1 MINKVISII
10 DQCQKKFGKL
20 DSVIKNI
27 DSSVADKTK
36 DAEKIA
42 DKLKTD
48 YRAKL
53 NRYVKSE
60 VTDIKE
66 RLEKLIRQI
75 RSDEIDDEEYNK
87 IKPIFIGEVLSDD
100 IEGYRL
106 NIIDG
111 IAALNNAVAELNAF
125 DYDVYNPPLE
135 ILKKDEV
142 LKGKPET
149 VVFRR
154 GVNEVAE
161 IGEREAYDIDDISL
175 LIAEEANGY
184 PQHDKVKEII
194 AVALGLIQRL
204 SSLENAV
211 RRYYDEDEYCKF
223 VDERRRALIEKEKG
237 RLNEYYENKEREI
250 LGQEDE
256 IVNRANFRQIYESGQ
271 IGTVDVDNGS
281 FDFKEYITLGEMEV
295 TVDAAPKHIGYFE
308 KSPVLSEFAKDGKMR
323 CPLVLDLKN
332 CGNIL
337 VNINEPGE
345 YSAKIFNF
353 VHEILISYLM
363 SFPAKRISFLL
374 IDVDDRGDFS
384 RYAKLKDLGGLVGG
398 GIVRDERDLDGVVKD
413 MEKTMHT
420 IYDNKIRY
428 NAANNIFEY
437 NELSVTNPESITV
450 MAILNFPKGF
460 NPDTCNRLAKI
471 IDQGNRAGIFTVLF
485 SNRAS
490 VNRGIGEAYDNFIA
504 AAKRHSIVFN
514 ASGDK
519 IVAEMNFVNKFNT
532 ADQINS
538 TKIDSY
544 MKVLADNSEKV
555 KQKNIQFSR
564 VLDYIDKQQKSAKGI
579 KPADE
584 SIDLP
589 IGMRGNEFLSFEL
602 STSGASAHAVAIGG
616 TGSGKSNLLHAIVLS
631 ACYKYSPDELNIY
644 LVDFKGGV
652 EFKFYEG
659 GGELVKQVPH
669 IKLTG
674 LTSDPDDGLAILSNI
689 LKELHNRE
697 TLFRRNFAEDII
709 RYNEKAKVKL
719 PRLLVI
725 IDEVQELFERNE
737 SLGQEAI
744 KIMSELFK
752 KGRAFGI
759 SFLWVSQNVP
769 KVAGIREVIG
779 QIGTRICLKLNNLDD
794 AADLD
799 IKPERVS
806 SLNKIEKGLALIK
819 EMSNRGKDD
828 CIEFRVAYAENS
840 QRRLK
845 FVDAINKK
853 WEEVTDKWKE
863 REPLF
868 VVGNDNVPQP
878 NVGQTKY
885 TAAISAKSLRSKSSG
900 SYYLEIGQNYIT
912 GKPFNVNIGLRNSQS
927 NLWIAGSSIEEIRD
941 LMGYSMLSVIMEN
954 ITNKDMTE
962 LKESVYYVNG
972 EIVSKDNPNDLY
984 YVLPE
989 TFRKYCTAVN
999 SKRELADLFV
1009 KLLRIQRERSDRI
1022 QDEHPPIFVFIHKL
1036 QSFVDL
1042 LKDNMRQY
1050 EVSDAP
1056 APAAAPNSLFGGL
1069 TLGLGGERGDK
1080 MTFASIFK
1088 EVFSQGADAGIHIVF
1103 SVDTP
1108 SSVSPIER
1116 EMAACSNKIILK
1128 GVRNDD
1134 ILRMMQTAR
1143 YNNSVNI
1150 EGLGYCYEN
1159 NDLCKFKPYRYFDE
1173 QDAGW
1178 FKELAEKYGKLRG

>member
-1 MINKVISII
+1 MINRVKNII
-10 DQCQKKFGKL
+10 DDCQKKFSEL
-20 DSVIKNI
+20 DSVLNNI
-27 DSSVADKTK
+27 DQSVTSKTAK
-36 DAEKIA
+36 LEKTAQGLKKSYINKLNAYVKKEILSLKESLDSFIKTTRTDEISDAEYASIVPA
-42 DKLKTD
+42 LTT
-48 YRAKL
+48 
-53 NRYVKSE
+53 N
-60 VTDIKE
+60 
-66 RLEKLIRQI
+66 
-75 RSDEIDDEEYNK
+75 
-87 IKPIFIGEVLSDD
+87 VLSDD

-106 NIIDG
+106 AVIEG
-111 IAALNNAVAELNAF
+111 IEQLNKLTAELNGF
-125 DYDVYNPPLE
+125 NYDEFNPPLQIIE
-135 ILKKDEV
+135 TDV
-142 LKGKPET
+142 VKGNAESLE
-149 VVFRR
+149 FRR
-154 GVNEVAE
+154 GNVSCAT
-161 IGEREAYDIDDISL
+161 IGEKDNYTVKQKQL
-175 LIAEEANGY
+175 LDCKSANGH
-184 PQHDKVKEII
+184 PQHDKVKRAI
-194 AVALGLIQRL
+194 ALALGLIQRL
-204 SSLENAV
+204 ESLENAV
-211 RRYYDEDEYCKF
+211 RRYYSENDFEKYL
-223 VDERRRALIEKEKG
+223 DERRYAVLTREQG
-237 RLNEYYENKEREI
+237 RLKNYLEKRQNEI
-250 LGQEDE
+250 LGKEDDV
-256 IVNRANFRQIYESGQ
+256 INRNNFRDIFDSGLK
-271 IGTVDVDNGS
+271 GTVDVDNGS
-281 FDFKEYITLGEMEV
+281 FDFKEYITLGDLEV
-295 TVDAAPKHIGYFE
+295 TIDTAPNHRVYFE
-308 KSPVLSEFAKDGKMR
+308 KSPVLSEFTKDGKMK
-323 CPLVLDLKN
+323 CPCVLDLKN

-337 VNINEPGE
+337 VNIDESGE
-345 YSAKIFNF
+345 YSSKIFNF
-353 VHEILISYLM
+353 VHEILISFLM
-363 SFPAKRISFLL
+363 SFPAKRIGFLL

-384 RYAKLKDLGGLVGG
+384 RYAKLKDLGGIVGG
-398 GIVRDERDLDGVVKD
+398 GIIRDERDLDGVVKD
-413 MEKTMHT
+413 LEKTMHT

-428 NAANNIFEY
+428 NAAKNIFEY

-460 NPDTCNRLAKI
+460 NSDTCNRLSKI
-471 IDQGNRAGIFTVLF
+471 MDQGNRAGIFTVLF
-485 SNRAS
+485 NNRAS
-490 VNRGIGEAYDNFIA
+490 TSKIADEAYNNFINT
-504 AAKRHSIVFN
+504 AKRHSLVFN
-514 ASGDK
+514 AKGDS
-519 IVAEMNFVNKFNT
+519 IT
-532 ADQINS
+532 ADMPVKNNFRAAEQINS
-538 TKIDSY
+538 TKVDAYLKI
-544 MKVLADNSEKV
+544 LADNSEKV
-555 KQKNIQFSR
+555 KQKNIAFTK
-564 VLDYIDKQQKSAKGI
+564 VMDYIDKQRSSAKGI

-631 ACYKYSPDELNIY
+631 ACYKYSPEELNIY

-659 GGELVKQVPH
+659 GGDVSKQVPH

-697 TLFRRNFAEDII
+697 NLFRRNFVEDIC

-794 AADLD
+794 ASDLD

-806 SLNKIEKGLALIK
+806 SLNKIEKGLALLK

-853 WEEVTDKWKE
+853 WASVTDKWAE

-878 NVGQTKY
+878 FVGQTKY
-885 TAAISAKSLRSKSSG
+885 TEAVSEKSVTSKSSG
-900 SYYLEIGQNYIT
+900 VYSLEIGQNYIT
-912 GKPFNVNIGLRNSQS
+912 GKPFNVFIGLRNSQS
-927 NLWIAGSSIEEIRD
+927 NLWIAGSSIEETRD
-941 LMGYSMLSVIMEN
+941 IMGYSMLSVIMEN
-954 ITNKDMTE
+954 ITNKDMRDF
-962 LKESVYYVNG
+962 KNSVYYVNG
-972 EIVSKDNPNDLY
+972 EIIAKDNPNDLFY
-984 YVLPE
+984 ILPE
-989 TFRKYCTAVN
+989 VFRPYCTVID
-999 SKRELADLFV
+999 SKRELTDLFV
-1009 KLLRIQRERSDRI
+1009 KLIRIQRERSDRI

-1036 QSFVDL
+1036 QAFVDL

-1050 EVSDAP
+1050 DVSDEPTP
-1056 APAAAPNSLFGGL
+1056 APASNSLFGGL
-1069 TLGLGGERGDK
+1069 TMGLGGERGDK

-1108 SSVSPIER
+1108 SGVSPIER
-1116 EMAACSNKIILK
+1116 EMSACANKIILK

-1134 ILRMMQTAR
+1134 MLRIMQTAR
-1143 YNNSVNI
+1143 YNNTVNI

-1159 NDLCKFKPYRYFDE
+1159 NDLCKFKPYRYFE
-1173 QDAGW
+1173 EKDAEW
-1178 FKELAEKYGKLRG
+1178 FKALAEKYEKLRG

>member
-1 MINKVISII
+1 MINKVKTII

-20 DSVIKNI
+20 DSIIKNI
-27 DSSVADKTK
+27 DSSLDDKTK
-36 DAEKIA
+36 DVKDIA
-42 DKLKTD
+42 KKLKEN
-48 YRAKL
+48 YHSKL
-53 NRYVKSE
+53 NSYIYSE
-60 VTDIKE
+60 VIEVQDRIEDLIYQLRGNEIK
-66 RLEKLIRQI
+66 
-75 RSDEIDDEEYNK
+75 DEEYGK
-87 IKPIFIGEVLSDD
+87 IKPKFVGELLAKDID
-100 IEGYRL
+100 GYRMNIIEGIGIL
-106 NIIDG
+106 NEQIT
-111 IAALNNAVAELNAF
+111 ALNAF
-125 DYDVYNPPLE
+125 DYDEYNPPLAIE
-135 ILKKDEV
+135 TRDEKMV
-142 LKGKPET
+142 GKPET

-154 GVNEVAE
+154 GNKFSYEV
-161 IGEREAYDIDDISL
+161 GETQDYKIDDARL
-175 LIAEEANGY
+175 THKKTANGF
-184 PQHDKVKEII
+184 PQNAKVKEAI
-194 AVALGLIQRL
+194 AISLGLIQRL
-204 SSLENAV
+204 DSLENAI
-211 RRYYDEDEYCKF
+211 RKHYSENEFGKF
-223 VDERRRALIEKEKG
+223 VEERRLALVEKEKS
-237 RLNEYYENKEREI
+237 RLKAYCENKEKEL
-250 LGQEDE
+250 LGMEDE
-256 IVNRANFRQIYESGQ
+256 IINRANFRQIYESGQ
-271 IGTVDVDNGS
+271 KGTVDVDNGS
-281 FDFKEYITLGEMEV
+281 FDFKEYITLGDMSV
-295 TVDAAPKHIGYFE
+295 TIDSSAKHRDYFT
-308 KSPVLSEFAKDGKMR
+308 KSPVLSEFTKDGKMS
-323 CPLVLDLKN
+323 CPLVMDLKR

-345 YSAKIFNF
+345 YPPQIFNF
-353 VHEILISYLM
+353 IHEILISYLM

-384 RYAKLKDLGGLVGG
+384 RYSKLKDLGGLVGG

-413 MEKTMHT
+413 LEKTMHS

-460 NPDTCNRLAKI
+460 NPDTCNRLTKI
-471 IDQGNRAGIFTVLF
+471 MDQGNRAGIFTVLF
-485 SNRAS
+485 NNKAS
-490 VNRGIGEAYDNFIA
+490 VAMGLDDAYNNFIA
-504 AAKRHSIVFN
+504 TAKRHSIVFKAEN
-514 ASGDK
+514 NK
-519 IVAEMNFVNKFNT
+519 IVAEMDVVNSFKP
-532 ADQINS
+532 ADQINT
-538 TKIDSY
+538 TKLDSY
-544 MKVLADNSEKV
+544 LKTLAENSEKV
-555 KQKNIQFSR
+555 KQKNIQFTSI
-564 VLDYIDKQQKSAKGI
+564 LDYIDKQQKSSKGI

-659 GGELVKQVPH
+659 GGELAKQVPH

-697 TLFRRNFAEDII
+697 NLFRRNFAEDII
-709 RYNEKAKVKL
+709 RYNEKAKKKL

-806 SLNKIEKGLALIK
+806 SLNKIEKGLALLK

-828 CIEFRVAYAENS
+828 CVEFRVAYAENS
-840 QRRLK
+840 ERRLK

-853 WEEVTDKWKE
+853 WASVTAKWQN

-868 VVGNDNVPQP
+868 VVGNDNMPQP
-878 NVGQTKY
+878 NIGQTKY
-885 TAAISAKSLRSKSSG
+885 TETVTAKSLKPKSSG
-900 SYYLEIGQNYIT
+900 NYFLEIGQNYIT
-912 GKPFNVNIGLRNSQS
+912 GKPFGINIGLRNSQS
-927 NLWIAGSSIEEIRD
+927 NLWMAGASIEELRD
-941 LMGYSMLSVIMEN
+941 IMGYSMLSVIMEN
-954 ITNKDMTE
+954 ITNKDMTD

-972 EIVSKDNPNDLY
+972 EIVSKDNPNDLF
-984 YVLPE
+984 YVLPSAFE
-989 TFRKYCTAVN
+989 KYCT
-999 SKRELADLFV
+999 SITTKKELADLFV
-1009 KLLRIQRERSDRI
+1009 KLLQIQRERSDRI
-1022 QDEHPPIFVFIHKL
+1022 QDEHTPIFVFIHKL
-1036 QSFVDL
+1036 QAFVDL

-1050 EVSDAP
+1050 DVSAVP
-1056 APAAAPNSLFGGL
+1056 APEPAANSLFGGL

-1080 MTFASIFK
+1080 MTFASMFK
-1088 EVFSQGADAGIHIVF
+1088 EVFSQGADAGIHIIF

-1108 SSVSPIER
+1108 SGVAPIER
-1116 EMAACSNKIILK
+1116 EMAACANKILLK
-1128 GVRNDD
+1128 GVRTDD
-1134 ILRMMQTAR
+1134 ILRIMQTAR
-1143 YNNSVNI
+1143 YNNTVNI

-1159 NDLCKFKPYRYFDE
+1159 NDLSKFKPYRYFDAE
-1173 QDAGW
+1173 DSGW
-1178 FKELAEKYGKLRG
+1178 FKELVKKYEKLRG

>member
-10 DQCQKKFGKL
+10 DQCQKKFVKL

-27 DSSVADKTK
+27 DSSISDKTK
-36 DAEKIA
+36 GAEKIS
-42 DKLKTD
+42 DKLKAD

-60 VTDIKE
+60 VTDIKD
-66 RLEKLIRQI
+66 RLEKLIVQL
-75 RSDEIDDEEYNK
+75 RSDEIDSEDYKK
-87 IKPIFIGEVLSDD
+87 IKPKYVGEVLSDD

-111 IAALNNAVAELNAF
+111 VEALNKVVSELNDF
-125 DYDVYNPPLE
+125 DYDEYNPPLE
-135 ILKKDEV
+135 IKTKDEGI
-142 LKGKPET
+142 KGKPET
-149 VVFRR
+149 VVFCR
-154 GVNEVAE
+154 GANTIEEV
-161 IGEREAYDIDDISL
+161 GEKQEFSVSNYDLLVSEA
-175 LIAEEANGY
+175 ANGY
-184 PQHDKVKEII
+184 PQHEKTKQAI
-194 AVALGLIQRL
+194 AMALGLIQRL
-204 SSLENAV
+204 SSMENAV
-211 RRYYDEDEYCKF
+211 RRYYSEAEYAKF
-223 VDERRRALIEKEKG
+223 VDERRKALIEKEKG
-237 RLNEYYENKEREI
+237 RLNAYYENKEREI
-250 LGQEDE
+250 LGQEDD
-256 IVNRANFRQIYESGQ
+256 IINKANFRQIYESGQ
-271 IGTVDVDNGS
+271 KGTVDVDNGS
-281 FDFKEYITLGEMEV
+281 FDFKEYITLGDMEV
-295 TVDAAPKHIGYFE
+295 TVDTKPEHKKYFE
-308 KSPVLSEFAKDGKMR
+308 KSPVLSEFVKDGKMS

-332 CGNIL
+332 SGNIL

-345 YSAKIFNF
+345 YSSVIFNF
-353 VHEILISYLM
+353 IHEILISYLM

-485 SNRAS
+485 NNRAS

-504 AAKRHSIVFN
+504 TAKRHSTVFN

-544 MKVLADNSEKV
+544 FKVLADNSEKV
-555 KQKNIQFSR
+555 KQKNIQFTR

-659 GGELVKQVPH
+659 GGELAKQVPH

-689 LKELHNRE
+689 LKELHRRE
-697 TLFRRNFAEDII
+697 NLFRRNFAEDII

-794 AADLD
+794 ASDLD

-806 SLNKIEKGLALIK
+806 SLNKIEKGLALMK

-828 CIEFRVAYAENS
+828 CVEFRVAYAENS

-845 FVDAINKK
+845 FVEAINKK
-853 WEEVTDKWKE
+853 WAEVTDGWKE

-885 TAAISAKSLRSKSSG
+885 TEAVSAKSLKSKSSG
-900 SYYLEIGQNYIT
+900 TYFLEIGQNYIT
-912 GKPFNVNIGLRNSQS
+912 GKPFGVNIGLRGSQS
-927 NLWIAGSSIEEIRD
+927 NLWMAGSSIEEIRD
-941 LMGYSMLSVIMEN
+941 LMGYSMLSVLMEN
-954 ITNKDMTE
+954 IKNKDISDQ
-962 LKESVYYVNG
+962 KESVYYVNG

-989 TFRKYCTAVN
+989 AFSQYCTAIN

-1009 KLLRIQRERSDRI
+1009 KLLRTQRERSDRI

-1036 QSFVDL
+1036 QAFVDL

-1050 EVSDAP
+1050 DVSEVSEP
-1056 APAAAPNSLFGGL
+1056 APAANSLFGGL
-1069 TLGLGGERGDK
+1069 TMGLSGSGGDK
-1080 MTFASIFK
+1080 MTFAAMFK
-1088 EVFSQGADAGIHIVF
+1088 EVFSQGADTGIHIVF

-1116 EMAACSNKIILK
+1116 EMAACSNKILLK

-1134 ILRMMQTAR
+1134 ILRIMQTAR
-1143 YNNSVNI
+1143 YNNAVNI

-1178 FKELAEKYGKLRG
+1178 FKELIEKYKKLRG